1 MVGRGSFGKVYLVKK
16 KDKPDQPLALKVL
29 AKDVVSKRN
38 LMIKTQG
45 KSLMDY
51 WPYMIA
57 ERDILEKI
65 NSPFIV
71 KLHYAFQTDAKL
83 YFVMD
88 FLNGGELF
96 FHLRKET
103 KFSERRACFY
113 AA

>member
-1 MVGRGSFGKVYLVKK
+1 MNGLLTVYN
-16 KDKPDQPLALKVL
+16 
-29 AKDVVSKRN
+29 S
-38 LMIKTQG
+38 
-45 KSLMDY
+45 
-51 WPYMIA
+51 A

-71 KLHYAFQTDAKL
+71 KLYYAFQTDAKL